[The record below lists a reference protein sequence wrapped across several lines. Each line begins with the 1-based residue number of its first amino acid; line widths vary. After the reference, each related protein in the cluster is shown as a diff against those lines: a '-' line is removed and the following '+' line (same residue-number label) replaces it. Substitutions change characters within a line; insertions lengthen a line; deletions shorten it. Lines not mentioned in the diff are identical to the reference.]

1 MFSLR
6 VFSWAALA
14 GAVIAAPLVWATW
27 SGSAAAPAVAAH
39 VQAPSLPEGLFG
51 AWVDAGV
58 SSDPMGRPLHH
69 GFRWLPKGELRAAAF
84 EVAQRWRDRSL
95 RPTYQNT
102 EDGGLFL
109 SAVDLASGRQE
120 SYLLQPGAG
129 GLSVW
134 VTVAGLELGADQG
147 VRGPATGG
155 QGEATERWVDRPLKP
170 AAQANASALLKQ
182 GWSMQPLSDELR
194 EQMESNGALVRYWV
208 RGDRTLQEL
217 VHEREGRT
225 QLKMTTLPR
234 QSELQP

>member
-1 MFSLR
+1 M
-6 VFSWAALA
+6 
-14 GAVIAAPLVWATW
+14 
-27 SGSAAAPAVAAH
+27 
-39 VQAPSLPEGLFG
+39 
-51 AWVDAGV
+51 GV
-58 SSDPMGRPLHH
+58 C
-69 GFRWLPKGELRAAAF
+69 
-84 EVAQRWRDRSL
+84 
-95 RPTYQNT
+95 
-102 EDGGLFL
+102 
-109 SAVDLASGRQE
+109 
-120 SYLLQPGAG
+120 SYLLWTSPLVDRRATCCNLGRVACR
-129 GLSVW
+129 W
-134 VTVAGLELGADQG
+134 VTVAGLELGAAQG

-194 EQMESNGALVRYWV
+194 EQMMSNGALVRYWV